1 MSRPRRVSFGV
12 VLAVA
17 CITLAVDT
25 ARAQQTTA
33 RTCITTIDTTNG
45 PVKVL
50 RKIGPKQ
57 DCPVGED
64 LYTWQRTGFSWKDV
78 WSSSTTYN
86 QYDAVSLGGTSY
98 ISLVADNLDNDPET
112 SPNEWGIL
120 ALEGATGPTGDLGA
134 TGPTGAPGSTGATG
148 DAGATGP
155 TGADG
160 NVGPDGP
167 TGATGVTG
175 PTGDAGPTGDTGATG
190 ATGVT
195 GPTGS
200 GAGSIFSS
208 NSSHPATATTI
219 LGGLPGSVEVLP
231 LSGSTS
237 TSGVAIVGGVIDLT
251 GTTTGQPIARDG
263 TITSLAAFASNAAA
277 VALVG
282 TTVTQSVS
290 LWQSTGFDNIYS
302 PIPGAEVF
310 LFPPL
315 TGIVSIGQV
324 TSEMATGLSIP
335 VTAGTKLIVVYSASV
350 TAGID
355 VATVISADVG
365 ASVVIQ

>member
-1 MSRPRRVSFGV
+1 MSGPPRAVADVRRAVRDELADLPRGATVLVAVSGGSDSMALAAALQFEARGRALHPAAVVVDHGLQEDSAAVAARTAERLAALGYTQVEVRRV
-12 VLAVA
+12 
-17 CITLAVDT
+17 
-25 ARAQQTTA
+25 
-33 RTCITTIDTTNG
+33 
-45 PVKVL
+45 
-50 RKIGPKQ
+50 
-57 DCPVGED
+57 PVGTSGGPEAAA
-64 LYTWQRTGFSWKDV
+64 R
-78 WSSSTTYN
+78 
-86 QYDAVSLGGTSY
+86 DARYRAIEQSADRYGAAAVLLGHTRDDQAESVLLG
-98 ISLVADNLDNDPET
+98 
-112 SPNEWGIL
+112 L
-120 ALEGATGPTGDLGA
+120 AR
-134 TGPTGAPGSTGATG
+134 
-148 DAGATGP
+148 
-155 TGADG
+155 
-160 NVGPDGP
+160 
-167 TGATGVTG
+167 
-175 PTGDAGPTGDTGATG
+175 
-190 ATGVT
+190 
-195 GPTGS
+195 GS

-208 NSSHPATATTI
+208 SSSDPATATTI
-219 LGGLPGSVEVLP
+219 LGGLPGTVTVLP

-335 VTAGTKLIVVYSASV
+335 VISGTRIIVVYAAAV
-350 TAGID
+350 TSGID
-355 VATVISADVG
+355 TATLISADVG

>member
-1 MSRPRRVSFGV
+1 MSRARRVSSGV

-64 LYTWQRTGFSWKDV
+64 LFTWQRTGFNWKDV

-98 ISLVADNLDNDPET
+98 ISLVADNLNNDPET
-112 SPNEWGIL
+112 SPSEWGIL
-120 ALEGATGPTGDLGA
+120 ALEGAAGPTGVVGA

-155 TGADG
+155 TGTNG
-160 NVGPDGP
+160 NIGPNGP
-167 TGATGVTG
+167 TGATGPTGVTG
-175 PTGDAGPTGDTGATG
+175 DIGATG

-208 NSSHPATATTI
+208 SSSHPATATTI
-219 LGGLPGSVEVLP
+219 LGGLPGTVTVLP

-290 LWQSTGFDNIYS
+290 LWQSPGFDNIYS

-335 VTAGTKLIVVYSASV
+335 VISGTRIIVVYAAAV
-350 TAGID
+350 TSGID
-355 VATVISADVG
+355 TATLISADVG

>member
-1 MSRPRRVSFGV
+1 MTKARGISFV
-12 VLAVA
+12 AVA
-17 CITLAVDT
+17 VAIAGMAATVGA
-25 ARAQQTTA
+25 AHAQQTTA
-33 RTCITTIDTTNG
+33 RTCITTIDSTNG

-57 DCPVGED
+57 DCPVGEE

-98 ISLVADNLDNDPET
+98 ISLVADNLNNDPET
-112 SPNEWGIL
+112 SPSEWGIL
-120 ALEGATGPTGDLGA
+120 ALEGATGPTGVTGA
-134 TGPTGAPGSTGATG
+134 NGTTGSTGSTGPTGNVGP
-148 DAGATGP
+148 TGP
-155 TGADG
+155 TGTNG

-175 PTGDAGPTGDTGATG
+175 PTGVTGDVGATG

-208 NSSHPATATTI
+208 SSSHSATATSI
-219 LGGLPGSVEVLP
+219 AGGLVGTVAVMP

-237 TSGVAIVGGVIDLT
+237 TSGVSATGGAIDLT
-251 GTTTGQPIARDG
+251 NVTTGQIIARDG
-263 TITSLAAFASNAAA
+263 VITTIFGFSSLTTALS
-277 VALVG
+277 LVG
-282 TTVTQSVS
+282 TTVTQTIS
-290 LWQSTGFDNIYS
+290 LWQSTTPDNTYT
-302 PIPGAEVF
+302 PIPGAVVT
-310 LFPPL
+310 LTPL
-315 TGIVSIGQV
+315 TGVLAIG
-324 TSEMATGLSIP
+324 TTTTGVQSGLAIP
-335 VTAGTKLIVVYSASV
+335 VTAGTNLIVVYSV
-350 TAGID
+350 TSTGISLIN
-355 VATVISADVG
+355 TVSADVT